1 MAAAA
6 HSAVT
11 DSSAAKAASRSAVST
26 TGVQPWSRAPGG
38 AAGTVAAGSAQYACA
53 AAPVRRATAH
63 PSAKSE
69 ESNSSRVTGE
79 PSTNPHNRHRPP
91 GWLRRGGRSAGP
103 TTSAARCPSALVG
116 HPAATC
122 SASWAQ
128 RSPALPAENTRA
140 ERSLPSKTRRQP
152 SWPPVG
158 NHAESRRPPQAPAAQ
173 DVRSRSPHPTP
184 VTIVRRLP
192 DRQTAASRRS
202 AAARSRRNARS
213 DQLPEV

>member
-128 RSPALPAENTRA
+128 HSPRKTPAQRGPC
-140 ERSLPSKTRRQP
+140 L
-152 SWPPVG
+152 
-158 NHAESRRPPQAPAAQ
+158 RRPGANPPGHRWETMPSRGDHPRPRQLKTSGHDRHTPR
-173 DVRSRSPHPTP
+173 RSR
-184 VTIVRRLP
+184 
-192 DRQTAASRRS
+192 
-202 AAARSRRNARS
+202 
-213 DQLPEV
+213 